1 MLEKEVEK
9 DTLEKIAS
17 VKKGSFMNSDQHLNE
32 LLYQLMKESNISL
45 SDGKK
50 TGSISDDW
58 EYCETRINKALMVFP
73 LVSGTTLTTNRTVR
87 AQNMAYNMN
96 VAVELHSI
104 MKLKVYDTAHAPTQF
119 TRTTK
124 LPAAPFT

>member
-17 VKKGSFMNSDQHLNE
+17 VKKGSFMNSDQHLSE

-50 TGSISDDW
+50 TGTW
-58 EYCETRINKALMVFP
+58 K
-73 LVSGTTLTTNRTVR
+73 
-87 AQNMAYNMN
+87 
-96 VAVELHSI
+96 H
-104 MKLKVYDTAHAPTQF
+104 
-119 TRTTK
+119 
-124 LPAAPFT
+124 